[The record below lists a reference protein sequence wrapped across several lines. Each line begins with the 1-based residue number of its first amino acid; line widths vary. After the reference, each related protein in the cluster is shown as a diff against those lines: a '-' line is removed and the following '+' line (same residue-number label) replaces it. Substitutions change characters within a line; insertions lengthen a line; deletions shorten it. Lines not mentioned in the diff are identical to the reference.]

1 MAIPKEETIKEK
13 VGGAVSGFFGGLF
26 QAVGEALPN
35 IAFGWVTG
43 SNALEQ
49 AGNLQIDL
57 DTTGWEEDDVK
68 KFVRAKQNVNDTN
81 PAVRRHANKTMEDLQ
96 KKYPNSSKKISA
108 PNAGIQTA
116 LDSIDNAAYFD
127 SKYGWLDDKALGDIS
142 KNQMK
147 EYLQNFQDG
156 LISNGISDPEQQK
169 AAAKKYIEDSEKSK
183 DPRVYI
189 LGNTLGDQ
197 LNRLLGTLTLSE

>member
-1 MAIPKEETIKEK
+1 M
-13 VGGAVSGFFGGLF
+13 GS
-26 QAVGEALPN
+26 
-35 IAFGWVTG
+35 G
-43 SNALEQ
+43 SNLDE
-49 AGNLQIDL
+49 I
-57 DTTGWEEDDVK
+57 DTTGWDEEDIKALEQEKKNLNDPNPVISKHAANTIK
-68 KFVRAKQNVNDTN
+68 KFKD
-81 PAVRRHANKTMEDLQ
+81 
-96 KKYPNSSKKISA
+96 KYPDSFKKKISA

-169 AAAKKYIEDSEKSK
+169 AAAKKYIKDSEKSK